1 MGNGCKAG
9 GRPVAAVLL
18 GGFIL
23 TGTLIWTCLA
33 AVPPAV
39 ADPPNACGPD
49 QATAV
54 QSALVQM
61 PPPQAAATHPDVR
74 WSANVWQPNSNYNP
88 CADLSTVLITIGAA
102 TAGSPMQAMM
112 FHRGVFLGTG
122 TVRDYS
128 FMTLNRAAS
137 TNDTVVIDYK
147 DSRNVCDACAGP
159 ITSVRYQWQGD
170 HVVMLDPAPP
180 W

>member
-1 MGNGCKAG
+1 MRNSCTAG
-9 GRPVAAVLL
+9 GRPVAATLL
-18 GGFIL
+18 AALFL
-23 TGTLIWTCLA
+23 TGTVIWNCIA
-33 AVPPAV
+33 AVPPAI
-39 ADPPNACGPD
+39 ADPVNACGPD

-54 QSALVQM
+54 QSAIAQM
-61 PPPQAAATHPDVR
+61 PPPQIAATIDAH
-74 WSANVWQPNSNYNP
+74 WSANVWQPNSNYDP
-88 CADLSTVLITIGAA
+88 CVDLSTVLVTIDRA
-102 TAGSPMQAMM
+102 TGSSPMQALM

-128 FMTLNRAAS
+128 FMTLNKTAS

-147 DSRNVCDACAGP
+147 DGRNVCTACPGP

>member
-1 MGNGCKAG
+1 MRKSCNAG
-9 GRPVAAVLL
+9 GRPVTAVLL
-18 GGFIL
+18 SALVL
-23 TGTLIWTCLA
+23 TGTLIWNCIA

-39 ADPPNACGPD
+39 ADPTTACGPD

-54 QSALVQM
+54 QTALAQM
-61 PPPQAAATHPDVR
+61 PPPQIAATIPDAR
-74 WSANVWQPNSNYNP
+74 WSSQVWSPGSNYDS
-88 CADLSTVLITIGAA
+88 CADLSTVLITIERA
-102 TAGSPMQAMM
+102 TGSSPMQALM

-122 TVRDYS
+122 TVRDYA

-137 TNDTVVIDYK
+137 TNDTVVLNYK
-147 DSRNVCDACAGP
+147 DGRSVCTACPGP

>member
-1 MGNGCKAG
+1 MRNGCNAG
-9 GRPVAAVLL
+9 GRSVAAIFLGALVLA
-18 GGFIL
+18 
-23 TGTLIWTCLA
+23 GTLIWNCIA
-33 AVPPAV
+33 AAAPAV
-39 ADPPNACGPD
+39 ADPPTACGPD

-54 QSALVQM
+54 QSAIAQM
-61 PPPQAAATHPDVR
+61 PPPQMAGTIDAH
-74 WSANVWQPNSNYNP
+74 WSANVWQPNSNYDP
-88 CADLSTVLITIGAA
+88 CVDLSTVLITIDRA
-102 TAGSPMQAMM
+102 TGGSPMQALM

-137 TNDTVVIDYK
+137 TNDTVVIGYK
-147 DSRNVCDACAGP
+147 DGRNVCDACAGP